1 MFLQMPGF
9 NDLNIDTITI
19 DGDISIL
26 SEAVSEI
33 DLLLQNLSNE
43 TEEMKSTLLRY
54 SGSNQGNQYLK
65 CAAAAL
71 NLSAC
76 LYEAAE
82 SLNLL
87 QRKVVEYC
95 EMVIAYDELNIT
107 ISPPHSFYVE
117 PINVEI
123 NTGTIRFDL
132 TEMIIVHDSLEAY
145 SQNVRDGFR
154 ILSSH
159 VDDIGTVW
167 HDPQYDDFVDCIEDV
182 SSAVLPKCAQVEEYK
197 DYLHNIIT
205 HITTS

>member
-1 MFLQMPGF
+1 MPRF
-9 NDLNIDTITI
+9 NLNIERIVI

-33 DLLLQNLSNE
+33 DLLLQQLSNE
-43 TEEMKSTLLRY
+43 TEEMKNTLLRY

-76 LYEAAE
+76 LYDASE

-95 EMVIAYDELNIT
+95 EMVIAYEELNIT
-107 ISPPHSFYVE
+107 ISPPHPFDVD

-123 NTGTIRFDL
+123 NTGNIRFEL
-132 TEMIIVHDSLEAY
+132 AEMIIVHDSLDAY
-145 SQNVRDGFR
+145 SQNVRDGFNK
-154 ILSSH
+154 LNSH
-159 VDDIGTVW
+159 VVDIGTVW
-167 HDPQYDDFVDCIEDV
+167 HDPQYNDFVDWIEEI
-182 SSAVLPKCAQVEEYK
+182 SSVVLPKCAQMEEYR

-205 HITTS
+205 RITSRGV